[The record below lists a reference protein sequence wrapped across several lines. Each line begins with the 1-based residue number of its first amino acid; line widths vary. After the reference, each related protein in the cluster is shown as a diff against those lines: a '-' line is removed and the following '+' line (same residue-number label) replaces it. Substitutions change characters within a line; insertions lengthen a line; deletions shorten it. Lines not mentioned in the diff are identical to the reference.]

1 MKSTVHY
8 VQCAMPLTIRRVE
21 ENELETTADHI
32 KRRYVASRA
41 IGKKV
46 GLRQMAR
53 SEKAVQAYLIPRP
66 PAPSADIRRL
76 HAAKV
81 RFEQWGHGGKKKTAF
96 FPPRLGNIKACAV
109 TIRRFTI
116 QAGDERVTDKKN
128 SYSANRHKDTTTGG
142 ALTFKDVPS
151 FFRCTCVCSRC
162 SCFLK

>member
-1 MKSTVHY
+1 
-8 VQCAMPLTIRRVE
+8 MPLTIRRVE

-81 RFEQWGHGGKKKTAF
+81 RFEQWGHGGKKKNSF
-96 FPPRLGNIKACAV
+96 FSSTVGEHKGVR
-109 TIRRFTI
+109 
-116 QAGDERVTDKKN
+116 GD
-128 SYSANRHKDTTTGG
+128 DTTVHYT
-142 ALTFKDVPS
+142 
-151 FFRCTCVCSRC
+151 SR
-162 SCFLK
+162 